1 MHFQAFLIGN
11 VYKTDWWWQTFVD
24 DDLIYLMVIS
34 SRMLGGS
41 LNMANYGNGGVDF
54 EDFGLLLLMLPARFE
69 SSYGRNLDDS

>member
-1 MHFQAFLIGN
+1 
-11 VYKTDWWWQTFVD
+11 
-24 DDLIYLMVIS
+24 MVIS
-34 SRMLGGS
+34 SRMLGGG